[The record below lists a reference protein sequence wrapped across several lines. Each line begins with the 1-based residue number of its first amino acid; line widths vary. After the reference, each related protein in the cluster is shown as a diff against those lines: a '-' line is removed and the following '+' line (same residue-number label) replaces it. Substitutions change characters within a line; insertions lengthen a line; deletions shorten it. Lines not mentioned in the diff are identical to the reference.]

1 MRDDKKSFVVYHDIK
16 AILDKLSDDQVG
28 KLFRAMVSQSMGETV
43 PEFDDLVLDIAFTP
57 IRQQMSRDAEKWDDI
72 KEKRAEAGRIGGLRS
87 AEKRA
92 QANQANATSASFATQ
107 ANPSKEANQ
116 AVNVNANVNGN
127 VNVNGTANAT
137 ATNSGGSED
146 EFNIFKLLGGEGI
159 DKIYEAYPNTG
170 GDLIQE
176 VYEDIKTKRK
186 KVKSPVAFVL
196 GYAKSVG
203 WDDNADNFTA
213 PWEAM

>member
-1 MRDDKKSFVVYHDIK
+1 MTDDKKSFVVYHDIK
-16 AILDKLSDDQVG
+16 AVLDKLSDDQVG

-57 IRQQMSRDAEKWDDI
+57 IRQQMNRDAEKWDDI
-72 KEKRAEAGRIGGLRS
+72 KEKRAEAGRKGGIRS

-92 QANQANATSASFATQ
+92 QANQANANFASFATQ

-116 AVNVNANVNGN
+116 AVNANGTVNVTVNGN
-127 VNVNGTANAT
+127 ANGTAT
-137 ATNSGGSED
+137 ATNGGGGED

-159 DKIYEAYPNTG
+159 DKIYEVYPNTG

-176 VYEDIKTKRK
+176 VYEDIKTKKK